1 MKYNMNKLNLM
12 AIAIITF
19 CLVSCDSSSS
29 KEKFIKGYKTK
40 IHNSSDG
47 AMPQIGEYVFFN
59 LDISNDKGEIIDQ
72 SDRGDNMP
80 VIQILA
86 EDQIPDKS
94 NPVVELMS
102 NLAVGDSASLFI
114 PLDSIPNPPPN
125 MAGSEFIEY
134 SVKTIKIQSEE
145 EYKAELEAKRLE
157 MEKAMAAAKLEAPK
171 ILADIETT
179 INKYLKGEKVG
190 EVREGPDGLKV
201 IVLEEGAG
209 ENAKSGQGV
218 SVMYAGYLKDMNSFD
233 NSYNRGMPYEFMLG
247 QGSVIPGWDKG
258 LAMINKGTK
267 ALLDIPFAMAY
278 GEQGRPPTIPAKSDL
293 IFHVTLEDI
302 K

>member
-1 MKYNMNKLNLM
+1 MNKLSLVLL
-12 AIAIITF
+12 ALITF
-19 CLVSCDSSSS
+19 SLISCDSTQKS
-29 KEKFIKGYKTK
+29 EKYIKGYKTK
-40 IHNSSDG
+40 IHNSTGG

-94 NPVVELMS
+94 NPVIELMS

-114 PLDSIPNPPPN
+114 PIDSIPNPPPN
-125 MAGSEFIEY
+125 MAGSAHIEY
-134 SVKTIKIQSEE
+134 SVKTVKIQSEE
-145 EYKAELEAKRLE
+145 SYQAELEEKRME
-157 MEKAMAAAKLEAPK
+157 MEKAMAAAKLQAPK
-171 ILADIETT
+171 ILAEIETT
-179 INKYLKGEKVG
+179 IDKYLKGGNVG
-190 EVREGPDGLKV
+190 EVREGPNGLKV
-201 IVLEEGAG
+201 IILEEGTG
-209 ENAKSGQGV
+209 ENAKKGQGV
-218 SVMYAGYLKDMNSFD
+218 AVMYAGYLKNMNSFD

-247 QGSVIPGWDKG
+247 QGSVISGWDEG
-258 LAMINKGTK
+258 LALINKGTK
-267 ALLDIPFAMAY
+267 ALLDIPYAMAY